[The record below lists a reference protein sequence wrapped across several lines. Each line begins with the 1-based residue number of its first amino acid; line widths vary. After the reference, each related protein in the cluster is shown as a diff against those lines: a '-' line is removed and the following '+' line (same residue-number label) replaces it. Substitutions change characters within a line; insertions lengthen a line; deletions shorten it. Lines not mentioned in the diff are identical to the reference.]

1 MRRGFPYALT
11 GLVLAGVFVGPGTV
25 PVGAQTA
32 QIGFVDLQR
41 VLVGSKRGK
50 EVLAKLQAE
59 KDAKQREI
67 EAQEKE
73 IRQVEVNLEKQR
85 DALTEDARK
94 DREREIRDRTR
105 DLRRTVEDLD
115 RSFSER
121 GRDLQQ
127 KLIQDVAVVV
137 RAYGKEKGYLL
148 IMEKRLSGVLYGSEA
163 VDLTDEVI
171 AAYDASVSKK

>member
-11 GLVLAGVFVGPGTV
+11 GFVLAGVFVGAGVV
-25 PVGAQTA
+25 PVRAQTVK
-32 QIGFVDLQR
+32 IGFVDLQR
-41 VLVGSKRGK
+41 VLVGSKRGQ
-50 EVLAKLQAE
+50 EVLANLQAE

-67 EAQEKE
+67 QAQEKE
-73 IRQVEVNLEKQR
+73 IRQIEVNLEKQR
-85 DALTEDARK
+85 DAITEDARK

-127 KLIQDVAVVV
+127 RLVQEVATVV
-137 RAYGKEKGYLL
+137 RDYGKEKGYLL

>member
-11 GLVLAGVFVGPGTV
+11 GLVLAGVFVGAGVV
-25 PVGAQTA
+25 PVRAQTVK
-32 QIGFVDLQR
+32 IGFVDLQR

-50 EVLAKLQAE
+50 EVLANLQAE

-67 EAQEKE
+67 QAQEKE
-73 IRQVEVNLEKQR
+73 IRQIEANLEKQR

-105 DLRRTVEDLD
+105 DLRRRVEDLD

-121 GRDLQQ
+121 GRDVQQ
-127 KLIQDVAVVV
+127 RLVQEVATVV
-137 RAYGKEKGYLL
+137 RDYGKEKGYLL
-148 IMEKRLSGVLYGSEA
+148 IMERQLGGVMYGSEA